1 MDKVDESSKN
11 DKGSSEESGVSV
23 GSDDDTMHSVNA
35 EISNTNSSE
44 GEEQDDEE
52 DANKSDILKGTS
64 VSDRIVSLNICFL
77 LTSEHFEN
85 VKQNLKREDDIS
97 SDDNS
102 NNQDDVKQNLN
113 REDDISSDDNSHN
126 QDEDVDLLAHLGNVD
141 GEDPQRE
148 SSKSLLAFLEDAVPE
163 TELEKKLHKALRQQF
178 AISDKL
184 RKEVTKLQLF
194 MTKRKQVYRR
204 KRKDESAPTRPLS
217 AYNIFV
223 REHFNKLAKE
233 NERALSSSKVDDQM
247 KRIAPS
253 TLVSEAGNSWRDLCP
268 KKKKVYIERA
278 KADKLRY
285 KQEMNT
291 YKPTSTKVNPRKRN
305 RTGYNVFFTYHV
317 SLLKN
322 EQKGVPSERGSV
334 ARVVGHAWQRLT
346 PAQKDFYEQEAIR
359 LNKTDTEDIPHHPGL
374 QHVAPRVTIFNQNDE
389 K

>member
-1 MDKVDESSKN
+1 M
-11 DKGSSEESGVSV
+11 
-23 GSDDDTMHSVNA
+23 
-35 EISNTNSSE
+35 
-44 GEEQDDEE
+44 
-52 DANKSDILKGTS
+52 
-64 VSDRIVSLNICFL
+64 L
-77 LTSEHFEN
+77 LTSEHLEN
-85 VKQNLKREDDIS
+85 VKQNLKREDDMS

-113 REDDISSDDNSHN
+113 REDDIGSDDNSHN
-126 QDEDVDLLAHLGNVD
+126 QDEDVDLLAHLGNVGD
-141 GEDPQRE
+141 EDPQRE

-163 TELEKKLHKALRQQF
+163 TDLEKKLHKALRQQF

-233 NERALSSSKVDDQM
+233 NEKALSSSNVDDQM

-322 EQKGVPSERGSV
+322 EQRGVPSERGSV

-359 LNKTDTEDIPHHPGL
+359 LNKTDTEGTL
-374 QHVAPRVTIFNQNDE
+374 N

>member
-11 DKGSSEESGVSV
+11 DKGSSEESEVSV
-23 GSDDDTMHSVNA
+23 GSDDNTMHSANA
-35 EISNTNSSE
+35 EISSTNSSE
-44 GEEQDDEE
+44 GEEGKDD
-52 DANKSDILKGTS
+52 DDDDDDTNKRDILYGTS
-64 VSDRIVSLNICFL
+64 
-77 LTSEHFEN
+77 
-85 VKQNLKREDDIS
+85 NLKRGDSKEGDEEDDIS
-97 SDDNS
+97 SDDN
-102 NNQDDVKQNLN
+102 
-113 REDDISSDDNSHN
+113 RHN
-126 QDEDVDLLAHLGNVD
+126 QDEDVDLLAHLGNAGYD
-141 GEDPQRE
+141 DPQRE
-148 SSKSLLAFLEDAVPE
+148 SSESLLAFLEYAVPE
-163 TELEKKLHKALRQQF
+163 TDLEKKLHKALNQQL
-178 AISDKL
+178 AVSDKL

-233 NERALSSSKVDDQM
+233 NKRALSSSNVDDQM

-253 TLVSEAGNSWRDLCP
+253 TLVSEAGNSWRDLSP

-322 EQKGVPSERGSV
+322 ERRDVPSERGSV
-334 ARVVGHAWQRLT
+334 ARVVGVAWQRLT

-359 LNKTDTEDIPHHPGL
+359 LNKTDTEGTL
-374 QHVAPRVTIFNQNDE
+374 N